1 MGREAAGRCGRAD
14 AALGL
19 LADRVAEQTAIEQA
33 ADMSRAAA
41 RMPRS
46 AYLPIESPSRPPP
59 SDPPI
64 SVAQP
69 PADAADAAAPML
81 RSAYLPIK
89 SPSRPPLSSP
99 PI

>member
-1 MGREAAGRCGRAD
+1 MSRAAAGRCGRAD

-33 ADMSRAAA
+33 ADMGRAAAGRRGRADAALGLLADRVAEQTAIEQPTDMSRAAA

-46 AYLPIESPSRPPP
+46 AYLPIEPPNRPPP
-59 SDPPI
+59 G
-64 SVAQP
+64 
-69 PADAADAAAPML
+69 
-81 RSAYLPIK
+81 
-89 SPSRPPLSSP
+89 SP